1 MAAEQEPY
9 TLLDLSPVLRSIMAA
24 RGLSVADMAR
34 MAGVSKSAMEKY
46 LAGPSSPR
54 AVAVASL
61 ARALNISTD
70 ALVFGEFYE
79 MTEKAA
85 HRAAVDGFIK
95 LLRDLKSDP
104 ELSRTFAELEPGSDA
119 LSDFTMR
126 VALDRADDVHRQFVG
141 RHFRILPA
149 TTTIKR

>member
-1 MAAEQEPY
+1 M
-9 TLLDLSPVLRSIMAA
+9 
-24 RGLSVADMAR
+24 
-34 MAGVSKSAMEKY
+34 
-46 LAGPSSPR
+46 
-54 AVAVASL
+54 
-61 ARALNISTD
+61 NISTD

-79 MTEKAA
+79 MTERAA
-85 HRAAVDGFIK
+85 HRAAVDGVIK
-95 LLRDLKSDP
+95 LLRGLKSDP
-104 ELSRTFAELEPGSDA
+104 ELSRTFAEPEPGSDA